1 MEKTHYFCDVCKK
14 EFLSHEIKRFEYPVL
29 VHVPQGITIKNNK
42 PNIHLAT
49 IDFCE
54 ECLDRVTVLETEIV
68 DGTIQDG
75 LRIRRR
81 ENHEVKDCHKNKQI
95 NWQKRKGKK

>member
-1 MEKTHYFCDVCKK
+1 MQKTHYFCDVCKK

-54 ECLDRVTVLETEIV
+54 ECLDRVTGLETEIV

-81 ENHEVKDCHKNKQI
+81 ENREVKRVPQI
-95 NWQKRKGKK
+95 GRKGKAKK

>member
-1 MEKTHYFCDVCKK
+1 MKKTHYFCDVCKK
-14 EFLSHEIKRFEYPVL
+14 EFFSHEIKSFEYPVL
-29 VHVPQGITIKNNK
+29 IHVPQGITIKNNK
-42 PNIHLAT
+42 SNIIQLVT

-54 ECLDRVTVLETEIV
+54 ECLDRVAMLESAID

-81 ENHEVKDCHKNKQI
+81 
-95 NWQKRKGKK
+95 

>member
-14 EFLSHEIKRFEYPVL
+14 EFFSHEIKRFEYPVL
-29 VHVPQGITIKNNK
+29 IHVPQGITIKNNK
-42 PNIHLAT
+42 PNIQLVT

-54 ECLDRVTVLETEIV
+54 ECLDRVAVLESEIV

-81 ENHEVKDCHKNKQI
+81 
-95 NWQKRKGKK
+95 